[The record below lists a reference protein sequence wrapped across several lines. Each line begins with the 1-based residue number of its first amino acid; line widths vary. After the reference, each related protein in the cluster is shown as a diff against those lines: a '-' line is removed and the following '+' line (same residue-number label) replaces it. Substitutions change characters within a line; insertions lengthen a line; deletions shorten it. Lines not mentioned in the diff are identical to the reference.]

1 MPQSIEWILAA
12 PFGLLGVLV
21 WVAVAAAPVVFV
33 IGLVKALRARKKE
46 KERGEEDA
54 ARQY

>member
-46 KERGEEDA
+46 RKRGEEDA